1 MAYMTI
7 LPPQTCHQ
15 GGGGMERCMR
25 GCAVVIIVIIIIQS
39 YIRKAYEQH

>member
-7 LPPQTCHQ
+7 LPQTCHQ
-15 GGGGMERCMR
+15 GGDGEVMR
-25 GCAVVIIVIIIIQS
+25 GCTVVIIVIIIIQS

>member
-7 LPPQTCHQ
+7 IPQTCHR
-15 GGGGMERCMR
+15 GDGEVMR
-25 GCAVVIIVIIIIQS
+25 GCTVVIIIIIQS

>member
-7 LPPQTCHQ
+7 LPQTCHR
-15 GGGGMERCMR
+15 GDGEVMR
-25 GCAVVIIVIIIIQS
+25 GFSVVIIFIIIIQS

>member
-7 LPPQTCHQ
+7 LPQTCHQ
-15 GGGGMERCMR
+15 GDGEVMR
-25 GCAVVIIVIIIIQS
+25 GCTVVIIIIIIIQS

>member
-7 LPPQTCHQ
+7 LPQTCHH
-15 GGGGMERCMR
+15 GDGEVHEGLYCRYHNHT
-25 GCAVVIIVIIIIQS
+25 IIQS

>member
-7 LPPQTCHQ
+7 LPQTCHR
-15 GGGGMERCMR
+15 GDGEVMR
-25 GCAVVIIVIIIIQS
+25 GFTVVITIIIIIQS

>member
-7 LPPQTCHQ
+7 LPQTCHR
-15 GGGGMERCMR
+15 GDGEVMR
-25 GCAVVIIVIIIIQS
+25 GRAVVIIVIIIIQS

>member
-7 LPPQTCHQ
+7 LPQTCHR
-15 GGGGMERCMR
+15 GDGEVMR
-25 GCAVVIIVIIIIQS
+25 GFTVVIIIIIIIIIQS

>member
-7 LPPQTCHQ
+7 LPQTCHR
-15 GGGGMERCMR
+15 GDGEVMR
-25 GCAVVIIVIIIIQS
+25 GFTVVIIIIIQS

>member
-7 LPPQTCHQ
+7 LPQTCYR
-15 GGGGMERCMR
+15 GDGEVMR
-25 GCAVVIIVIIIIQS
+25 GFTVVIIIIIIIQS

>member
-7 LPPQTCHQ
+7 LPQTCH
-15 GGGGMERCMR
+15 R
-25 GCAVVIIVIIIIQS
+25 GDGEVIRGFTVVIIIIIIIQS